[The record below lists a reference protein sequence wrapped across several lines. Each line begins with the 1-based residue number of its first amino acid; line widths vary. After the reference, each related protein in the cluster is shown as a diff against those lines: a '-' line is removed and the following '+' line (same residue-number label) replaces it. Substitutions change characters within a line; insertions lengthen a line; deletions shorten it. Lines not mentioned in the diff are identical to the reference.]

1 MAEVTEPAELSVV
14 HELRR
19 AVFVLEQGV
28 SEAEEWDGLDGE
40 CRHWLA
46 WAEDRAVGTARL
58 RVTGDVACV
67 QRVAVAADW
76 RRRGVGRALMAAVE
90 DAARA
95 AGCTRVQ
102 LGAQLTALAF
112 YHRLGYSAHGPVFD
126 DAGIPHRAMVKV
138 WEAEL

>member
-58 RVTGDVACV
+58 RITGDVACV

-126 DAGIPHRAMVKV
+126 YAGIPHRAMVKV
-138 WEAEL
+138 WAAEL

>member
-1 MAEVTEPAELSVV
+1 MCRVAEVTEPAELSVV

-76 RRRGVGRALMAAVE
+76 RRRGVGRALM
-90 DAARA
+90 
-95 AGCTRVQ
+95 
-102 LGAQLTALAF
+102 
-112 YHRLGYSAHGPVFD
+112 
-126 DAGIPHRAMVKV
+126 
-138 WEAEL
+138 

>member
-58 RVTGDVACV
+58 RITGDVACV

-112 YHRLGYSAHGPVFD
+112 YRRLGYSAHGPVFD